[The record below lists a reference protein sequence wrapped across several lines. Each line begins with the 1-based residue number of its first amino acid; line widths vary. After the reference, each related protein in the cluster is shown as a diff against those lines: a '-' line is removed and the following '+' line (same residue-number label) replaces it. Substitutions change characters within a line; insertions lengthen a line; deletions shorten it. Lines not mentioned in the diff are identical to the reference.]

1 VHYDDLSRNERIRGG
16 LDGLLIGDALGVPYE
31 FHDASDIPLFHE
43 IEMEPPTRFNRAHKG
58 VPIGT
63 WSDDGAQ
70 ALCLVESLVHDPKLN
85 LDDLGRRLLAWYEK
99 GYLTP
104 DGRVFDVGIQT
115 SEAMRAMQLG
125 VEASNAGPKRER
137 ANGNGAL
144 MRCLPVVFFTR
155 GEDDVIDLAMRQG
168 LVTHGHARSQLCCAL
183 YALTASYVLEGGQVK
198 DCLQKAEAE
207 LVRRF
212 SRGDFDAELGL
223 ILDAKDGPF
232 RGSGYVVDCLWS
244 AMDCLLTTSNY
255 GDCVRKAISLGN
267 DTDTTACVAGGIAG
281 LLYGYRDIPNHWLD
295 ALKGKSIIE
304 ALMNQLE
311 QLGLTH

>member
-1 VHYDDLSRNERIRGG
+1 M
-16 LDGLLIGDALGVPYE
+16 GVPYE
-31 FHDASDIPLFHE
+31 FHDASDIPLLHE
-43 IEMEPPTRFNRAHKG
+43 IEMEPPTGYNRAHRG

-70 ALCLVESLVHDPKLN
+70 ALCLVDSLAHDPKLN

-99 GYLTP
+99 GYMTP

-115 SEAMRAMQLG
+115 SEAMRALQRG
-125 VEASNAGPKRER
+125 IEASKAGPNRER

-144 MRCLPVVFFTR
+144 MRCLPVVFFPR

-198 DCLQKAEAE
+198 DGLQKAEAK

-212 SRGDFDAELGL
+212 SRARHEQGL
-223 ILDAKDGPF
+223 HAVLHA
-232 RGSGYVVDCLWS
+232 
-244 AMDCLLTTSNY
+244 
-255 GDCVRKAISLGN
+255 
-267 DTDTTACVAGGIAG
+267 
-281 LLYGYRDIPNHWLD
+281 
-295 ALKGKSIIE
+295 
-304 ALMNQLE
+304 
-311 QLGLTH
+311 